1 MIIAVFTCLFWA
13 WKGLRNLILPH
24 GSPNIHYT
32 DSFSQSKTSL
42 QIEEKKKKKQSPQRI
57 YKNKCIFSVKCCY
70 TSSRVEVEL
79 SQNLFIFTSNSVN
92 FQRWWA
98 RERQNQKEKK
108 RFSFPL
114 ILLSSLPLAEKSW
127 VMTVCNYSFHNKT
140 KLYFGTILPVE
151 IVLLSSES

>member
-1 MIIAVFTCLFWA
+1 M
-13 WKGLRNLILPH
+13 RSLILPH

-42 QIEEKKKKKQSPQRI
+42 QIEEKKKKNRVLKGYI
-57 YKNKCIFSVKCCY
+57 KINVFFSVKCCY

-79 SQNLFIFTSNSVN
+79 NQNLFIFTSNSVN